1 MSVLRPGNHAAAS
14 LTSITALDQF
24 RFVYTLSYGREGHL
38 RWTWDPAKA
47 EANLKKHKVSF
58 ELAVRVFGDPFS
70 ITVPDPCPDEE
81 RWRTIGKRSTAGGK
95 FAPNLP
101 HARERTCLRKAVL
114 DPIVC

>member
-1 MSVLRPGNHAAAS
+1 
-14 LTSITALDQF
+14 
-24 RFVYTLSYGREGHL
+24 L

-81 RWRTIGKRSTAGGK
+81 RWRTIGKPSPDFPVLLFVVHTWPDDDEEEPAGRIVS
-95 FAPNLP
+95 A
-101 HARERTCLRKAVL
+101 RKAEAHERKQYEEG
-114 DPIVC
+114 